1 MDIKVLLGK
10 KIQEIRKSKN
20 LTQEKMAELLGI
32 ETSSLSNIER
42 GKYYPTAENLAK
54 IADIL
59 SVEPF
64 KLYIFNH
71 NKSITELKSDINKML
86 EKADENELRL
96 VYKVLNSILN
106 Y

>member
-42 GKYYPTAENLAK
+42 GKYYPTAEEVDEEIRKSFAAVQMVRIDIEHISGKK
-54 IADIL
+54 I
-59 SVEPF
+59 
-64 KLYIFNH
+64 H
-71 NKSITELKSDINKML
+71 
-86 EKADENELRL
+86 EK
-96 VYKVLNSILN
+96 
-106 Y
+106 